1 MQIPDVFPVLAAAY
15 KSLVAKSRGAL
26 ITRTPHSELVYNY
39 SGSKHVCSN
48 YVVYGFTL
56 LGNF

>member
-48 YVVYGFTL
+48 YVV
-56 LGNF
+56 